1 MQLAILH
8 CKEQMKRE
16 RQYNQLSFKKK
27 AFQANSLAFFV
38 DIIRGE
44 THTVVVF
51 VVKSNL
57 QIYIGFFF
65 TILTNWT
72 YTTLHFY
79 IQKDFLAI
87 ITYFSEESL

>member
-16 RQYNQLSFKKK
+16 RHNNQLSFKKK

-57 QIYIGFFF
+57 QIYIGFFLPF
-65 TILTNWT
+65 
-72 YTTLHFY
+72 
-79 IQKDFLAI
+79 
-87 ITYFSEESL
+87 